1 MKRLVNLYKV
11 FRLYYRFNPAPLAF
25 KRAWHIAIN
34 GSPF

>member
-1 MKRLVNLYKV
+1 MKRMVNLYKV

-25 KRAWHIAIN
+25 KRAWRIAIN